1 LGRTQPWNPHTA
13 LTLWRRARPR
23 PANRTWWPTPQQ
35 FFGATRPASTLV
47 QVAAL
52 AVPGLLVEV
61 EAIAGIPRGRA

>member
-1 LGRTQPWNPHTA
+1 VAPC
-13 LTLWRRARPR
+13 
-23 PANRTWWPTPQQ
+23 PTPAGEPNLVAHAAAVLRRHPTGEQ
-35 FFGATRPASTLV
+35 LV